1 MLHVHTNGRL
11 EIGRVGRITN
21 YWRKNGRELRSALVL
36 AATWQANRYTN
47 CNIAIKVGKFNGSRN
62 NFIN

>member
-1 MLHVHTNGRL
+1 MKEDLHFSL
-11 EIGRVGRITN
+11 
-21 YWRKNGRELRSALVL
+21 LRSALVL